1 MSQQKIMEQV
11 KSAAK
16 LLKKDY
22 EEDLALNRAHG
33 NYKYEITPG
42 DIYKAV
48 LYGAEIA
55 TTLQNHE
62 PANAQKQAQT
72 QAVS

>member
-1 MSQQKIMEQV
+1 MEQI
-11 KSAAK
+11 KAAAK

-48 LYGAEIA
+48 LYGAEVASTI
-55 TTLQNHE
+55 QNIE
-62 PANAQKQAQT
+62 QTNVQKQT
-72 QAVS
+72 QAQAVS

>member
-1 MSQQKIMEQV
+1 MEQV
-11 KSAAK
+11 KAAAK

-48 LYGAEIA
+48 LYGAEVASTI
-55 TTLQNHE
+55 QNIE
-62 PANAQKQAQT
+62 QTNVQKQT
-72 QAVS
+72 QAQAVS